1 MAFQWRQPALEPLK
15 IEHCS
20 SRRRE
25 GAPAPIVA
33 TEALW
38 DRCAFFKMEKKSGE
52 ASRFAAVQ
60 NTMRFFS
67 LSCLLAFAISTAA
80 AADPAAELASFSVFN
95 NINVAELAKGE
106 PKVAHG
112 PAMSGHFISAQS
124 CFVVAGV
131 PARVSEAL
139 RQWNPAR
146 HSELKVL
153 IHSDLPS
160 SPSASNFSRLASAP
174 DNSAVRSLVS
184 ATQKLSPDLQISK
197 EEEKRFAAVS
207 GATGGAMPGPV
218 AAAWADVLSA
228 RARAGKSG
236 QPPYSHTGQSIRP
249 SEELNALLHANDKVS
264 GRFSGIL
271 SGGGE
276 LFWELLTADEQGVL
290 TLGASYRRS
299 GSNGTFQ
306 AADALFYA
314 SGGYYAGLTLYQMW
328 PVDVGGRP
336 ATLVWRGDFI
346 SSAEVASLH
355 GIERVASESV
365 LMRDIS
371 KASSLFR
378 RDTGAVR

>member
-1 MAFQWRQPALEPLK
+1 
-15 IEHCS
+15 
-20 SRRRE
+20 
-25 GAPAPIVA
+25 
-33 TEALW
+33 
-38 DRCAFFKMEKKSGE
+38 MEKKSGE

-67 LSCLLAFAISTAA
+67 LSCLLVFAISTVA

-106 PKVAHG
+106 PKAAHG

-139 RQWNPAR
+139 RQWNPTR

-197 EEEKRFAAVS
+197 EEEKRFAAVTA
-207 GATGGAMPGPV
+207 ATGGAMPGPV

-236 QPPYSHTGQSIRP
+236 QPPYSHTAQSVRP
-249 SEELNALLHANDKVS
+249 SEELNALLRANDKVS

-271 SGGGE
+271 GGGGE

-299 GSNGTFQ
+299 GANGTFQ

-328 PVDVGGRP
+328 PVEVGGRP

-346 SSAEVASLH
+346 SSAAVASLH

-378 RDTGAVR
+378 RDTGPVR